1 MLGCLLDH
9 NDHKP
14 AHDDLRLNIFAGNEK
29 KSVHMNIAFP
39 LGTLKGLIA
48 ESVELGIPAGC
59 LLNLLPSSKNGLN
72 CIQAFYITHV
82 SNLKRT

>member
-14 AHDDLRLNIFAGNEK
+14 AHVDFRLKFCAGNAK
-29 KSVHMNIAFP
+29 RSVHMNIAFP
-39 LGTLKGLIA
+39 LSTLKGLIA
-48 ESVELGIPAGC
+48 ESVELVPASG
-59 LLNLLPSSKNGLN
+59 LLNLLPSSTNALK

-82 SNLKRT
+82 SNLKRS